1 MGGRNVCGHE
11 FVKAQKSTPFMN
23 RRVSAKQWG
32 DFREKESKGSTG
44 HREKVPT
51 FPCKD
56 GYTEKDGCHRNLSR
70 VATPF
75 G

>member
-1 MGGRNVCGHE
+1 M
-11 FVKAQKSTPFMN
+11 T
-23 RRVSAKQWG
+23 RRVSTKQSG

-44 HREKVPT
+44 HRERVST
-51 FPCKD
+51 FPCKG
-56 GYTEKDGCHRNLSR
+56 GYTEEDGCHRNLSR

>member
-1 MGGRNVCGHE
+1 M
-11 FVKAQKSTPFMN
+11 T

-32 DFREKESKGSTG
+32 AFREKESKGSTG
-44 HREKVPT
+44 HRERVPT
-51 FPCKD
+51 FPYKG
-56 GYTEKDGCHRNLSR
+56 GYTEKDGCPRNLSR